1 MIKYFLTFIL
11 FLAFFAQGQETNHKW
26 KLINSSKQKCW
37 YDASMI
43 DSMKNDNFRIW
54 IMQEHNPPLSFE
66 EINGEVHR
74 SKTLYNVD
82 LKSVKYGIEKVVYYD
97 AKNKEISTFDYNT
110 GTLSD
115 DVKYTY
121 PVTEDSPVY
130 LFIKEYFALKRNN
143 IK

>member
-1 MIKYFLTFIL
+1 MIKYFLTFII
-11 FLAFFAQGQETNHKW
+11 FLAFFVQGQEINHKW
-26 KLINSSKQKCW
+26 KLINNSKQKCW
-37 YDASMI
+37 YDTSMI
-43 DSMKNDNFRIW
+43 DSIKNDNFRIW

-66 EINGEVHR
+66 EINGAIHR

-97 AKNKEISTFDYNT
+97 SKNKEISSFDYNT
-110 GTLSD
+110 GTFSD